1 MGLIL
6 KKVAIEDY
14 IEKDIL
20 FSKQIRGNLDFY
32 IETHHLEGGKHL
44 QLFFYRNHPRIKDF
58 IAANEKK
65 NHLTTQSSRTVSNVG
80 QMRLLI
86 NDDQSFMIASNPEV
100 DLKITEY
107 NFNQQLADFD
117 KGKVAILIDINFA
130 KETDNTKLV
139 NELRSFNN
147 MEVNNNE

>member
-20 FSKQIRGNLDFY
+20 FSKQVRGNLDFY

-44 QLFFYRNHPRIKDF
+44 QLFFYRNHPRIKEF
-58 IAANEKK
+58 IAANDKK
-65 NHLTTQSSRTVSNVG
+65 NHLTIQNSHTVSNVG
-80 QMRLLI
+80 QIRLLI
-86 NDDQSFMIASNPEV
+86 NDSQFMMASNPEV
-100 DLKITEY
+100 DIKVVEY

-117 KGKVAILIDINFA
+117 KGKVAILIDIVFS
-130 KETDNTKLV
+130 KETDNTKLIS
-139 NELRSFNN
+139 ELKALNK
-147 MEVNNNE
+147 MEEE

>member
-20 FSKQIRGNLDFY
+20 FSKQVRGNLDFY

-44 QLFFYRNHPRIKDF
+44 QLFFYRNHPRIKEF
-58 IAANEKK
+58 IAANDKK
-65 NHLTTQSSRTVSNVG
+65 NHLTIQNSHVISNVG
-80 QMRLLI
+80 QMKLTI
-86 NDDQSFMIASNPEV
+86 NDELNFMVASNPEV
-100 DLKITEY
+100 DIRVTEY

-117 KGKVAILIDINFA
+117 KGKVAILIDITFD
-130 KETDNTKLV
+130 KETDNTKLIS
-139 NELRSFNN
+139 ELKALNKA
-147 MEVNNNE
+147 EEE

>member
-20 FSKQIRGNLDFY
+20 FSKQVRGNLDFY

-44 QLFFYRNHPRIKDF
+44 QLFFYRNHPRIKEF
-58 IAANEKK
+58 IAANDKK
-65 NHLTTQSSRTVSNVG
+65 NHLTIQNSHTVSNVG

-86 NDDQSFMIASNPEV
+86 NDSQFMVASNPEV
-100 DLKITEY
+100 DIKVVEY

-117 KGKVAILIDINFA
+117 KGKVAIIIDIVFS
-130 KETDNTKLV
+130 KETDNTKLIS
-139 NELRSFNN
+139 ELKALNK
-147 MEVNNNE
+147 MEEE

>member
-20 FSKQIRGNLDFY
+20 FSKQVRGNLDFY

-44 QLFFYRNHPRIKDF
+44 QLFFYRNHPRIKEF
-58 IAANEKK
+58 IAANDRK
-65 NHLTTQSSRTVSNVG
+65 NHLTIQNSHTVSNVG
-80 QMRLLI
+80 QIRLLI
-86 NDDQSFMIASNPEV
+86 NDSQFMMASNPEV
-100 DLKITEY
+100 DIRVIEY

-117 KGKVAILIDINFA
+117 KGKVAILIDIVFS
-130 KETDNTKLV
+130 KETDNTKLIS
-139 NELRSFNN
+139 ELKALNKT
-147 MEVNNNE
+147 EE

>member
-1 MGLIL
+1 VGLIL

-20 FSKQIRGNLDFY
+20 FSKQVRGNLDFY

-44 QLFFYRNHPRIKDF
+44 QLFFYRNHPRIKEF
-58 IAANEKK
+58 IAANDKK
-65 NHLTTQSSRTVSNVG
+65 NHLTIQNSHTVSNVG

-86 NDDQSFMIASNPEV
+86 NDSQFMMASNPEV
-100 DLKITEY
+100 DIKVVEY

-117 KGKVAILIDINFA
+117 KGKVAILIDIVFS
-130 KETDNTKLV
+130 KETDNTKLIS
-139 NELRSFNN
+139 ELKALNK
-147 MEVNNNE
+147 MEEE

>member
-20 FSKQIRGNLDFY
+20 FSKQVRGNLDFY

-44 QLFFYRNHPRIKDF
+44 QLFFYRNHPRIKEF
-58 IAANEKK
+58 IAANDKK
-65 NHLTTQSSRTVSNVG
+65 NHLTIQNSHVISNVG
-80 QMRLLI
+80 QMKLII
-86 NDDQSFMIASNPEV
+86 NDELNFMVTSNPEV
-100 DLKITEY
+100 DIKVTEY

-117 KGKVAILIDINFA
+117 KGKVAILIDITFD

-139 NELRSFNN
+139 SDLKALNKVE
-147 MEVNNNE
+147 EE

>member
-20 FSKQIRGNLDFY
+20 FSKQVRGNLDFY

-44 QLFFYRNHPRIKDF
+44 QLFFYRNHPRIKEF
-58 IAANEKK
+58 IAANDKK
-65 NHLTTQSSRTVSNVG
+65 NHLTIQNSHVISNVG
-80 QMRLLI
+80 QMKLTI
-86 NDDQSFMIASNPEV
+86 NDELNFMVASNPEV
-100 DLKITEY
+100 DIKVTEY

-117 KGKVAILIDINFA
+117 KGKVAILIDITFD
-130 KETDNTKLV
+130 KETDNTKLIS
-139 NELRSFNN
+139 ELKALNKT
-147 MEVNNNE
+147 EEE

>member
-20 FSKQIRGNLDFY
+20 FSKQVRGNLDFY

-44 QLFFYRNHPRIKDF
+44 QLFFYRNHPRIKEF
-58 IAANEKK
+58 IAANDKK
-65 NHLTTQSSRTVSNVG
+65 NHLTIQNSHTVSNVG

-86 NDDQSFMIASNPEV
+86 NDSQFMVASNPEV
-100 DLKITEY
+100 DIKVVEY

-117 KGKVAILIDINFA
+117 KGKVAILIDIVFS
-130 KETDNTKLV
+130 KETDNTKLIS
-139 NELRSFNN
+139 ELKALNKT
-147 MEVNNNE
+147 EEE

>member
-1 MGLIL
+1 MGLVL

-20 FSKQIRGNLDFY
+20 FSKQVRGNLDFY

-44 QLFFYRNHPRIKDF
+44 QLFFYRNHPRIKEF
-58 IAANEKK
+58 IAANDKK
-65 NHLTTQSSRTVSNVG
+65 NHLTIQNSHTVSNVG

-86 NDDQSFMIASNPEV
+86 NDSQFMVASNPEV
-100 DLKITEY
+100 DIKVVEY

-117 KGKVAILIDINFA
+117 KGKVAILIDIIFS
-130 KETDNTKLV
+130 KETDNTKLIS
-139 NELRSFNN
+139 ELKALNKT
-147 MEVNNNE
+147 EEE

>member
-14 IEKDIL
+14 IEKDTL
-20 FSKQIRGNLDFY
+20 FSKQVRGNLDFY

-44 QLFFYRNHPRIKDF
+44 QLFFYRNHPRIKEF
-58 IAANEKK
+58 IAANDKK
-65 NHLTTQSSRTVSNVG
+65 NHLTIQNSHTVSNVG

-86 NDDQSFMIASNPEV
+86 NDSQFMVASNPEV
-100 DLKITEY
+100 DIKVVEY

-117 KGKVAILIDINFA
+117 KGKVAILIDIVFS
-130 KETDNTKLV
+130 KETDNTKLIS
-139 NELRSFNN
+139 ELKALNKT
-147 MEVNNNE
+147 EEE

>member
-20 FSKQIRGNLDFY
+20 FSKQVRGNLDFY

-44 QLFFYRNHPRIKDF
+44 QLFFYRNHPRIKEF
-58 IAANEKK
+58 IAANDKK
-65 NHLTTQSSRTVSNVG
+65 NHLTIQNSHVISNVG
-80 QMRLLI
+80 QMKLTI
-86 NDDQSFMIASNPEV
+86 NDELNFMVASNPEV
-100 DLKITEY
+100 DIKVTEY

-117 KGKVAILIDINFA
+117 KGKVAILIDITFD
-130 KETDNTKLV
+130 KETDNTKLIS
-139 NELRSFNN
+139 ELKALNKA
-147 MEVNNNE
+147 EEE

>member
-20 FSKQIRGNLDFY
+20 FSKQVRGNLDFY

-44 QLFFYRNHPRIKDF
+44 QLFFYRNHPRIKEF
-58 IAANEKK
+58 IAANDKK
-65 NHLTTQSSRTVSNVG
+65 NHLTIQNSHTVSNVG

-86 NDDQSFMIASNPEV
+86 NDSQFMMASNPGV
-100 DLKITEY
+100 DIKVVEY

-117 KGKVAILIDINFA
+117 KGKVAILIDIVFS
-130 KETDNTKLV
+130 KETDNTKLIS
-139 NELRSFNN
+139 ELKALNKA
-147 MEVNNNE
+147 EEE

>member
-20 FSKQIRGNLDFY
+20 FSKQVRGNLDFY

-44 QLFFYRNHPRIKDF
+44 QLFFYRNHPRIKEF
-58 IAANEKK
+58 IAANDKK
-65 NHLTTQSSRTVSNVG
+65 NHLTIQNSHTVSNVG
-80 QMRLLI
+80 QIRLLI
-86 NDDQSFMIASNPEV
+86 NDSQFMMASNPEV
-100 DLKITEY
+100 DIKVVEY

-117 KGKVAILIDINFA
+117 KGKVAILIDIVFS
-130 KETDNTKLV
+130 KETDNTKLIS
-139 NELRSFNN
+139 ELKVLNKT
-147 MEVNNNE
+147 EE

>member
-20 FSKQIRGNLDFY
+20 FSKQVRGNLDFY

-44 QLFFYRNHPRIKDF
+44 QLFFYRNHPRIKEF
-58 IAANEKK
+58 IAANDKK
-65 NHLTTQSSRTVSNVG
+65 NHLTIQNSHTVSNVG
-80 QMRLLI
+80 QIRLLI
-86 NDDQSFMIASNPEV
+86 NDSQFMMASNLEV
-100 DLKITEY
+100 DIKVVEY

-117 KGKVAILIDINFA
+117 KGKVAILIDIVFS
-130 KETDNTKLV
+130 KETDNTKLIS
-139 NELRSFNN
+139 ELKALNKT
-147 MEVNNNE
+147 EEE

>member
-14 IEKDIL
+14 IEKDTL
-20 FSKQIRGNLDFY
+20 FSKQVRGNLDFY

-44 QLFFYRNHPRIKDF
+44 QLFFYRNHPRIKEF
-58 IAANEKK
+58 IAANDKK
-65 NHLTTQSSRTVSNVG
+65 NHLTIQNSHTVSNVG

-86 NDDQSFMIASNPEV
+86 NDSQFMVASNPEV
-100 DLKITEY
+100 DIKVVEY

-117 KGKVAILIDINFA
+117 KGKVAILIDIVFS
-130 KETDNTKLV
+130 KETDNTKLIS
-139 NELRSFNN
+139 ELKALNK
-147 MEVNNNE
+147 MEDE

>member
-20 FSKQIRGNLDFY
+20 FSKQVRGNLDFY

-44 QLFFYRNHPRIKDF
+44 QLFFYRNHPRIKEF
-58 IAANEKK
+58 IAANDKK
-65 NHLTTQSSRTVSNVG
+65 NHLTIQNSHTVSNVG
-80 QMRLLI
+80 QIRLLI
-86 NDDQSFMIASNPEV
+86 NDSQFMMASNPEV
-100 DLKITEY
+100 DIKVVEY

-117 KGKVAILIDINFA
+117 KGKVAILIDIIFS
-130 KETDNTKLV
+130 KETDNTKLIS
-139 NELRSFNN
+139 ELKALNKT
-147 MEVNNNE
+147 EEE

>member
-44 QLFFYRNHPRIKDF
+44 QLFFYRNHPRVKEF

-65 NHLTTQSSRTVSNVG
+65 NHLTIQNSHTISNVR

-86 NDDQSFMIASNPEV
+86 NDDQNFMIASNPEV
-100 DLKITEY
+100 DIKITEY

-117 KGKVAILIDINFA
+117 KGKVAILIDITFN
-130 KETDNTKLV
+130 KETDNTKLIS
-139 NELRSFNN
+139 ELKLLNKT
-147 MEVNNNE
+147 EDQ

>member
-20 FSKQIRGNLDFY
+20 FSKQVRGNLDFY

-44 QLFFYRNHPRIKDF
+44 QLFFYRNHPRIKEF
-58 IAANEKK
+58 IAANDKK
-65 NHLTTQSSRTVSNVG
+65 NHLTIQNSHTVSNVG
-80 QMRLLI
+80 QIRLLI
-86 NDDQSFMIASNPEV
+86 NDSQFMMASNPEV
-100 DLKITEY
+100 DIKVVEY

-117 KGKVAILIDINFA
+117 KGKVAILIDIVFS
-130 KETDNTKLV
+130 KETDNTKLIS
-139 NELRSFNN
+139 ELKALNKT
-147 MEVNNNE
+147 EEE

>member
-20 FSKQIRGNLDFY
+20 FSKQVRGNLDFY

-44 QLFFYRNHPRIKDF
+44 QLFFYRNHPRIKEF
-58 IAANEKK
+58 IAANDKK
-65 NHLTTQSSRTVSNVG
+65 NHLTIQNSHTVSNVG

-86 NDDQSFMIASNPEV
+86 NDSQFMMASNPEV
-100 DLKITEY
+100 DIKVVEY

-117 KGKVAILIDINFA
+117 KGKVAILIDIVFS
-130 KETDNTKLV
+130 KETDNTKLIS
-139 NELRSFNN
+139 ELKALNK
-147 MEVNNNE
+147 MEEE

>member
-32 IETHHLEGGKHL
+32 IETHHLDGGKHL
-44 QLFFYRNHPRIKDF
+44 QLYFYRNHPRIKEF
-58 IAANEKK
+58 IAANDKK
-65 NHLTTQSSRTVSNVG
+65 NHLTTQKGRTVSNAG

-86 NDDQSFMIASNPEV
+86 NDDQNFMIASNPGIEIKV
-100 DLKITEY
+100 IEY
-107 NFNQQLADFD
+107 NYNQQLADFD
-117 KGKVAILIDINFA
+117 KGKVAIFIDIYFE
-130 KETDNTKLV
+130 KETDNAKLLSDLKSLNKV
-139 NELRSFNN
+139 E
-147 MEVNNNE
+147 EE

>member
-20 FSKQIRGNLDFY
+20 FSKQVRGNLDFY

-44 QLFFYRNHPRIKDF
+44 QLFFYRNHPRIKEF
-58 IAANEKK
+58 IAANDKK
-65 NHLTTQSSRTVSNVG
+65 NHLTIQNSHTVSNVG
-80 QMRLLI
+80 QIRFLI
-86 NDDQSFMIASNPEV
+86 NDSQFMMASNPEV
-100 DLKITEY
+100 DIKVVEY

-117 KGKVAILIDINFA
+117 KGKVAILIDIIFS
-130 KETDNTKLV
+130 KETDNTKLIS
-139 NELRSFNN
+139 ELKALNKT
-147 MEVNNNE
+147 EEE

>member
-20 FSKQIRGNLDFY
+20 FSKQVRGNLDFY

-44 QLFFYRNHPRIKDF
+44 QLFFYRNHPRIKEF
-58 IAANEKK
+58 IAANDKK
-65 NHLTTQSSRTVSNVG
+65 NHLTIQNSHVISNVG
-80 QMRLLI
+80 QMKLII
-86 NDDQSFMIASNPEV
+86 NDELNFMVTSNPEV
-100 DLKITEY
+100 DIKVTEY

-117 KGKVAILIDINFA
+117 KGKVAILIDITFD
-130 KETDNTKLV
+130 KETDNTKLISDLKALNKV
-139 NELRSFNN
+139 E
-147 MEVNNNE
+147 EE

>member
-14 IEKDIL
+14 IEKDTL
-20 FSKQIRGNLDFY
+20 FSKQVRGNLDFY

-44 QLFFYRNHPRIKDF
+44 QIFFYRNHPRIKEF
-58 IAANEKK
+58 IAANDKK
-65 NHLTTQSSRTVSNVG
+65 NHLTIQNSHTVSNVG

-86 NDDQSFMIASNPEV
+86 NDNQFMMASNPEV
-100 DLKITEY
+100 DIKIVEY

-117 KGKVAILIDINFA
+117 KGKVAILIDIVFS
-130 KETDNTKLV
+130 KETDNAKLIS
-139 NELRSFNN
+139 ELKAFNKV
-147 MEVNNNE
+147 EEE